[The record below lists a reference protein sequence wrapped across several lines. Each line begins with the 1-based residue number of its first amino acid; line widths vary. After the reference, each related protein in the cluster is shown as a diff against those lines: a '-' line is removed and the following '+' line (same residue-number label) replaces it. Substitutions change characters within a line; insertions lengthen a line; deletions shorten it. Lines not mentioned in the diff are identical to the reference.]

1 MEDTV
6 TEAVRK
12 QYEAYS
18 YPPPIEDAEK
28 FLKKWGP
35 LTCDPKFAGI
45 QLWSEGRPRQDLR
58 ILCAGCGSSQ
68 APLIALNNPDCTVV
82 GIDLSET
89 SLAHS
94 NRLRDR
100 HYLKN
105 LELRRM
111 SLLDVG
117 QLSSAFDLILC
128 TGVLHHLPNPDAGL
142 RALADVLEPSGSMA
156 IMLYGKAARAGVYLV
171 QDILRRLGAGP
182 DAEGLGMAR
191 ELLKFVPQHHYLF
204 EPNGKL
210 PIDLAQDAGIVDM
223 LLHPQDRAY
232 SVPEIM
238 AFVAA
243 AELIFF
249 GWNDNADYCADRF
262 LAGEMLEKVLALPP
276 AEQWAIV
283 ENLALLNSRHDFFV
297 RKPQSGR
304 FLTCFDTDDYL
315 SYVPH
320 VRAGVKLAGD
330 ANALVLTRA
339 APQGA
344 IVTPIS
350 RSEALLLEQIDSSR
364 EHIRNPESPHVRTVR
379 ARPEGGFRSRRV
391 RADVAIGAP
400 PVRQGAEIRVASH
413 GRGLNRGRP
422 AIQRLGEHHAC

>member
-12 QYEAYS
+12 QYEAFS

-45 QLWSEGRPRQDLR
+45 QLWPEGRPRQDLR

-68 APLIALNNPDCTVV
+68 APLIALNNPDCAVI

-100 HYLKN
+100 HGLKN

-128 TGVLHHLPNPDAGL
+128 TGVLHHLPDPDAGL
-142 RALADVLEPSGSMA
+142 KALADVLEPSGSMG
-156 IMLYGKAARAGVYLV
+156 IMLYGKAARTGVYLV

-182 DAEGLGMAR
+182 DAEGLGMAH
-191 ELLKFVPQHHYLF
+191 ELLKFVPSHHYLF
-204 EPNGKL
+204 EPTGKL
-210 PIDLAQDAGIVDM
+210 PNDLAEDAGIVDM

-238 AFVAA
+238 DFVAA
-243 AELIFF
+243 AGLIFF

-262 LAGEMLEKVLALPP
+262 LSGEMLEKVLALPA

-297 RKPQSGR
+297 RKPHSAR
-304 FLTCFDTDDYL
+304 FLTRFDTNDYL

-320 VRAGVKLAGD
+320 VRSGVKLAGN

-339 APQGA
+339 APHGTV
-344 IVTPIS
+344 VTPIS
-350 RSEALLLEQIDSSR
+350 KSEALLLEQIDSKKSISEILSHALFAR
-364 EHIRNPESPHVRTVR
+364 SEPEQRTSFARAVCERMWRSGHLLFGR
-379 ARPEGGFRSRRV
+379 ARQS
-391 RADVAIGAP
+391 A
-400 PVRQGAEIRVASH
+400 
-413 GRGLNRGRP
+413 
-422 AIQRLGEHHAC
+422 

>member
-45 QLWSEGRPRQDLR
+45 QLWPEGRPRQDLR

-68 APLIALNNPDCTVV
+68 APLIALNNPDCAVF

-100 HYLKN
+100 HSLKN
-105 LELRRM
+105 LELRQI

-117 QLSSAFDLILC
+117 QLSRAFDLILC

-142 RALADVLEPSGSMA
+142 KALADVLEPSGSMG
-156 IMLYGKAARAGVYLV
+156 IMLYGKAARTGVYLV

-182 DAEGLGMAR
+182 DAEGLEMAR
-191 ELLKFVPQHHYLF
+191 ELLKFIPSHHYLI
-204 EPNGKL
+204 ESTGKL
-210 PIDLAQDAGIVDM
+210 PIDLAEDAGIVDM

-238 AFVAA
+238 EFVEAA
-243 AELIFF
+243 GLVFF

-262 LAGEMLEKVLALPP
+262 LSGEMLEKVLALPA

-297 RKPQSGR
+297 RKPHSAR
-304 FLTCFDTDDYL
+304 FLTRFDTDDYL

-320 VRAGVKLAGD
+320 VRAGVKLAGE

-339 APQGA
+339 APQGT

-364 EHIRNPESPHVRTVR
+364 SISEILSHPMFARSEPDQRVDFARAVCERMWRSGHLLFGR
-379 ARPEGGFRSRRV
+379 ARKS
-391 RADVAIGAP
+391 A
-400 PVRQGAEIRVASH
+400 
-413 GRGLNRGRP
+413 
-422 AIQRLGEHHAC
+422 

>member
-18 YPPPIEDAEK
+18 YPPPIEDAEQ
-28 FLKKWGP
+28 FLKQWGP
-35 LTCDPKFAGI
+35 LTCDPRFAGI
-45 QLWSEGRPRQDLR
+45 QLWPEGRPRQDLR

-68 APLIALNNPDCTVV
+68 APLIALNNPDCAVI
-82 GIDLSET
+82 GIDLSEA

-94 NRLRDR
+94 SRLRDR
-100 HYLKN
+100 HALKN

-117 QLSSAFDLILC
+117 QLGSAFDLILC

-142 RALADVLEPSGSMA
+142 KALADVLEPRGSMGL
-156 IMLYGKAARAGVYLV
+156 MLYGKAARAGVYRV

-182 DAEGLGMAR
+182 DAAGLGMAR
-191 ELLKFVPQHHYLF
+191 ELLKFIPPHHYLF

-232 SVPEIM
+232 SVPEVLQ
-238 AFVAA
+238 FVASA
-243 AELIFF
+243 GLIFF
-249 GWNDNADYCADRF
+249 GWNDNADYCADRY
-262 LAGEMLEKVLALPP
+262 LSGEMLERVLALPA

-297 RKPQSGR
+297 RKPQSAR
-304 FLTCFDTDDYL
+304 FLVRFDNEDYL

-339 APQGA
+339 APQGTV
-344 IVTPIS
+344 VTPIS
-350 RSEALLLEQIDSSR
+350 RSEALLLEQIDSRKSIS
-364 EHIRNPESPHVRTVR
+364 ELLTHPTFAQSDPDQRTSFAR
-379 ARPEGGFRSRRV
+379 AVCERMWRS
-391 RADVAIGAP
+391 G
-400 PVRQGAEIRVASH
+400 H
-413 GRGLNRGRP
+413 LLFGRTLRRP
-422 AIQRLGEHHAC
+422 A

>member
-28 FLKKWGP
+28 FLKQWGP

-45 QLWSEGRPRQDLR
+45 QLWPEGRPRQDLR

-68 APLIALNNPDCTVV
+68 APLIALNNPDCAVI

-100 HYLKN
+100 HGLAN

-142 RALADVLEPSGSMA
+142 KALADVLEPSGSMG
-156 IMLYGKAARAGVYLV
+156 IMLYGKAARTGVYLV

-182 DAEGLGMAR
+182 DAEGLGMAS
-191 ELLKFVPQHHYLF
+191 ELLKFVPSHHYLF
-204 EPNGKL
+204 EPTGKL
-210 PIDLAQDAGIVDM
+210 PNDLAQDAGIVDM

-238 AFVAA
+238 EFVAA
-243 AELIFF
+243 AGLIFF
-249 GWNDNADYCADRF
+249 GWNDNAHYCADRF
-262 LAGEMLEKVLALPP
+262 LSGEMLERVLALPA
-276 AEQWAIV
+276 AEQWAVV
-283 ENLALLNSRHDFFV
+283 ENLTLLNSRHDFFV
-297 RKPQSGR
+297 RKPQNTR
-304 FLTCFDTDDYL
+304 FLTRFDTEDYL

-320 VRAGVKLAGD
+320 VRSGVKLAGE

-339 APQGA
+339 SPQGA
-344 IVTPIS
+344 VVTPIS
-350 RSEALLLEQIDSSR
+350 RSEALLLEQIDGNKSIS
-364 EHIRNPESPHVRTVR
+364 EILSHALFAGFEPEQRTNFARAVCERMWRSGHLLFGR
-379 ARPEGGFRSRRV
+379 ARQF
-391 RADVAIGAP
+391 A
-400 PVRQGAEIRVASH
+400 
-413 GRGLNRGRP
+413 
-422 AIQRLGEHHAC
+422 

>member
-28 FLKKWGP
+28 YLKKWGP

-45 QLWSEGRPRQDLR
+45 QLWPEGRPRQDLR

-68 APLIALNNPDCTVV
+68 AALIALHNPDCAVL

-100 HYLKN
+100 HSLAN
-105 LELRRM
+105 LELRQM

-117 QLSSAFDLILC
+117 QLNRSFDLILC

-142 RALADVLEPSGSMA
+142 KALADVLDPSGSMA
-156 IMLYGKAARAGVYLV
+156 IMLYGKAGRAGVYLI
-171 QDILRRLGAGP
+171 QDILRRLGAGQN
-182 DAEGLGMAR
+182 AEGLGIAR
-191 ELLKFVPQHHYLF
+191 ELLKFVPSHHYLIS
-204 EPNGKL
+204 PTGKL
-210 PIDLAQDAGIVDM
+210 PHDLTDDAGIVDM

-232 SVPEIM
+232 AVPEIM
-238 AFVAA
+238 EFVAA
-243 AELIFF
+243 AGLIFF
-249 GWNDNADYCADRF
+249 GWNDNALYCADRF
-262 LAGEMLEKVLALPP
+262 LSGEMLDRVLALPA

-283 ENLALLNSRHDFFV
+283 DNLTVLNDRHDFFV
-297 RKPQSGR
+297 RKPQSAR
-304 FLTCFDTDDYL
+304 FLTRFDTDDYL

-320 VRAGVKLAGD
+320 VRSGVKLAGE

-339 APQGA
+339 SPQGA
-344 IVTPIS
+344 VITPIS
-350 RSEALLLEQIDSSR
+350 RSEALLLEQIDGHKRISEILSHALFTPF
-364 EHIRNPESPHVRTVR
+364 EPEQRNNFAR
-379 ARPEGGFRSRRV
+379 AVCERMWRSGHLLFG
-391 RADVAIGAP
+391 RAGA
-400 PVRQGAEIRVASH
+400 
-413 GRGLNRGRP
+413 N
-422 AIQRLGEHHAC
+422 

>member
-45 QLWSEGRPRQDLR
+45 QLWPEGRPRQDLR

-68 APLIALNNPDCTVV
+68 APLIALNNPDCAVI

-100 HYLKN
+100 HGLKN

-128 TGVLHHLPNPDAGL
+128 TGVLHHLPDPDAGL
-142 RALADVLEPSGSMA
+142 KALADVLEPSGSMG
-156 IMLYGKAARAGVYLV
+156 IMLYGKAARTGVYLV

-191 ELLKFVPQHHYLF
+191 ELLKFVPSYHYLF
-204 EPNGKL
+204 EPTGKL
-210 PIDLAQDAGIVDM
+210 PNDLAEDAGIVDM

-238 AFVAA
+238 DFVAA
-243 AELIFF
+243 AGLIFF

-262 LAGEMLEKVLALPP
+262 LSGEMLEKVLALPA

-297 RKPQSGR
+297 RKPHSAR
-304 FLTCFDTDDYL
+304 FLTRFDTNDYL

-320 VRAGVKLAGD
+320 VRSGVKLAGN

-339 APQGA
+339 APHGTV
-344 IVTPIS
+344 VTPIS
-350 RSEALLLEQIDSSR
+350 KSEALLLEQIDSNKSISEILSHALFAR
-364 EHIRNPESPHVRTVR
+364 SEPEQRTSFARAVCERMWRSGHLLFGR
-379 ARPEGGFRSRRV
+379 ARQS
-391 RADVAIGAP
+391 A
-400 PVRQGAEIRVASH
+400 
-413 GRGLNRGRP
+413 
-422 AIQRLGEHHAC
+422 

>member
-18 YPPPIEDAEK
+18 YPPPIEDAEQ
-28 FLKKWGP
+28 FLKQWGP
-35 LTCDPKFAGI
+35 LTCDPRFAGI
-45 QLWSEGRPRQDLR
+45 QLWPEGRPRQELR

-68 APLIALNNPDCTVV
+68 SPLIALNNPDCAVL
-82 GIDLSET
+82 GIDLSDA

-100 HYLKN
+100 HGLKN
-105 LELRRM
+105 LELQRM

-117 QLSSAFDLILC
+117 QLGSSFDLILC

-142 RALADVLEPSGSMA
+142 KALADVLDPRGSMG
-156 IMLYGKAARAGVYLV
+156 IMLYGKAARAGVYQI

-182 DAEGLGMAR
+182 DAAGLGMAR
-191 ELLKFVPQHHYLF
+191 ELLKFVPPHHYLF

-232 SVPEIM
+232 SVPELLQ
-238 AFVAA
+238 FVADA
-243 AELIFF
+243 GLIFF

-262 LAGEMLEKVLALPP
+262 LSGEMLERVLALAPT
-276 AEQWAIV
+276 EQWAIV

-297 RKPQSGR
+297 RKPQSACFLVR
-304 FLTCFDTDDYL
+304 FDNEDYL

-339 APQGA
+339 SPQGTV
-344 IVTPIS
+344 VTPIS
-350 RSEALLLEQIDSSR
+350 RAEALLLEQIDSRRSISQILSHAMFAQS
-364 EHIRNPESPHVRTVR
+364 EPDQRTNFAR
-379 ARPEGGFRSRRV
+379 AVCERMWRSGHLLFG
-391 RADVAIGAP
+391 RAE
-400 PVRQGAEIRVASH
+400 RQ
-413 GRGLNRGRP
+413 P
-422 AIQRLGEHHAC
+422 A

>member
-1 MEDTV
+1 MEDTI

-45 QLWSEGRPRQDLR
+45 QLWPEGRPRQDLR

-68 APLIALNNPDCTVV
+68 AALIALHNPDCAVT

-100 HYLKN
+100 HSLAN
-105 LELRRM
+105 LELRQM

-117 QLSSAFDLILC
+117 QLNRSFDLILC

-142 RALADVLEPSGSMA
+142 KALADVLDPSGSMA
-156 IMLYGKAARAGVYLV
+156 IMLYGKAGRAGVYLV
-171 QDILRRLGAGP
+171 QDILRRLGAGQN
-182 DAEGLGMAR
+182 AEGLRMAR
-191 ELLKFVPQHHYLF
+191 ELLKFVPSYHYLIS
-204 EPNGKL
+204 PTGKL
-210 PIDLAQDAGIVDM
+210 PIDLAEDAGIVDM

-238 AFVAA
+238 EFVAA
-243 AELIFF
+243 AGLIFF
-249 GWNDNADYCADRF
+249 GWSDNADYCADRF
-262 LAGEMLEKVLALPP
+262 LSGEMLERVLALPV
-276 AEQWAIV
+276 AEQWAVV
-283 ENLALLNSRHDFFV
+283 ENLTVLNSRHDFFV
-297 RKPQSGR
+297 RKPQNTR
-304 FLTCFDTDDYL
+304 FLMRFDTDEYL

-320 VRAGVKLAGD
+320 VRSGVRLAGE
-330 ANALVLTRA
+330 ANALILTRPS
-339 APQGA
+339 PQGA
-344 IVTPIS
+344 VTTPIS
-350 RSEALLLEQIDSSR
+350 RSEALLLEQIDGNKSISEILSHALFTR
-364 EHIRNPESPHVRTVR
+364 VEPEQRTNFARAVCERMWRSGHLLFGR
-379 ARPEGGFRSRRV
+379 ARPF
-391 RADVAIGAP
+391 A
-400 PVRQGAEIRVASH
+400 
-413 GRGLNRGRP
+413 
-422 AIQRLGEHHAC
+422 